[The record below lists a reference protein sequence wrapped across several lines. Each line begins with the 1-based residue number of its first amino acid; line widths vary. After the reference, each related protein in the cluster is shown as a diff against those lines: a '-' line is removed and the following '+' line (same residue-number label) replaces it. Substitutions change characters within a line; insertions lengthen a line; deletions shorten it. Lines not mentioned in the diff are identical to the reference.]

1 MYLVAGKKVRWI
13 IEGLVGNQMKNN
25 EKVVLYIKDG
35 KIEKIKSPHPAY
47 EILKP
52 YLSYLEAMWGKI
64 KPVKGSRRPFLGF
77 SDLGYHFN
85 IKGAYI

>member
-1 MYLVAGKKVRWI
+1 
-13 IEGLVGNQMKNN
+13 MKNN
-25 EKVVLYIKDG
+25 EKVPTYIMVFQLCFK
-35 KIEKIKSPHPAY
+35 KSPHPAY

-52 YLSYLEAMWGKI
+52 YLSYLGLVWDKI

-77 SDLGYHFN
+77 SDTKYHFN

>member
-25 EKVVLYIKDG
+25 EKVPIYIVFFQLCFK
-35 KIEKIKSPHPAY
+35 KSPHPAY

-52 YLSYLEAMWGKI
+52 YLFYLGLIWDRI
-64 KPVKGSRRPFLGF
+64 RPVKGSRRPFLCF
-77 SDLGYHFN
+77 SDTRYHFN
-85 IKGAYI
+85 IKGA